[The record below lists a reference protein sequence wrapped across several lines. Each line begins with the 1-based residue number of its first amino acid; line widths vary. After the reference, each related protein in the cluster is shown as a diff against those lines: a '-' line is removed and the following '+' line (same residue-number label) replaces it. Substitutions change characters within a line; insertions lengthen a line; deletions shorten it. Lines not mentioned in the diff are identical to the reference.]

1 MLSGRGY
8 SFQAGTLE
16 LFEFLQEL
24 IRLACG

>member
-8 SFQAGTLE
+8 SFQAGTEGFL
-16 LFEFLQEL
+16 LFMQEL

>member
-8 SFQAGTLE
+8 SFQAGSR
-16 LFEFLQEL
+16 EFLDFMHEL